1 MHRLRPRG
9 RRQQRYTQLDN
20 DVGFLDAQFERGEP
34 KVPVRSIVLAVV
46 LFIVG
51 SVFLIVGT
59 CLFTGV
65 IDTKVVPLL
74 ARELTNA
81 GFRMLFAVSMFMNS
95 LPCTHICDAAT
106 ARSTRTAGYRW
117 PFLAD

>member
-65 IDTKVVPLL
+65 IDTKYSDRWLPMAILGGLMFIPGSYHTYL
-74 ARELTNA
+74 AYYA
-81 GFRMLFAVSMFMNS
+81 WQGA
-95 LPCTHICDAAT
+95 P
-106 ARSTRTAGYRW
+106 GYTFDDI
-117 PFLAD
+117 PDFDY